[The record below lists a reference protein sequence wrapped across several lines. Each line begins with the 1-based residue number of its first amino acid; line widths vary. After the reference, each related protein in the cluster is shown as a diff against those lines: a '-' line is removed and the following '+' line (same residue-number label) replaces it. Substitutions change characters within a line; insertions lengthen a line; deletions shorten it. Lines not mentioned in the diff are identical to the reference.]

1 MFPHRNVC
9 PSQLRVSREQRRL
22 CSGSAQAWLSSDRV
36 CSGLL
41 TPITRLAQLRL
52 TSLEIINFNEAR
64 DPKHVTTYTIL
75 IDMGDYYL
83 RRWLRPLVL
92 IVTCLSSDLPPD
104 LPALQGPG

>member
-1 MFPHRNVC
+1 MFALPNSVSHVSSAAFAQAR
-9 PSQLRVSREQRRL
+9 LRPGYLRI
-22 CSGSAQAWLSSDRV
+22 GSAQV
-36 CSGLL
+36 CSPLL
-41 TPITRLAQLRL
+41 HDVAQLRL